1 VKSGGQRFPLSSL
14 AQYPAQLVPNIEVTL
29 VGGATNKINDLAPLL
44 DKIGAAIVIVHSQ
57 SGVMGLGAV
66 IKRPKLIKGLISVE
80 GGCEPV
86 ADADLPTYAKVPP
99 NGGARRL
106 GCQSTV
112 AKFKNAGGKSPSQA
126 KQLVVDIDA
135 RTVAAR
141 PGWAG
146 SARFSRRLCERA
158 NTLSAEWVA
167 GCYLGAVI
175 HMQGYRFHP
184 AQKFFPT

>member
-1 VKSGGQRFPLSSL
+1 
-14 AQYPAQLVPNIEVTL
+14 
-29 VGGATNKINDLAPLL
+29 LL

-126 KQLVVDIDA
+126 KQLVVDID
-135 RTVAAR
+135 RGQLQRGQDGQDQLVFL
-141 PGWAG
+141 AG
-146 SARFSRRLCERA
+146 YASALIPCRR
-158 NTLSAEWVA
+158 S
-167 GCYLGAVI
+167 G
-175 HMQGYRFHP
+175 
-184 AQKFFPT
+184 

>member
-14 AQYPAQLVPNIEVTL
+14 AQYPAQFVPNIEVTL

-86 ADADLPTYAKVPP
+86 ADADLPTLREGPP
-99 NGGARRL
+99 QSRRAPARLPVDCCEVQERRR
-106 GCQSTV
+106 QV
-112 AKFKNAGGKSPSQA
+112 AVASQA
-126 KQLVVDIDA
+126 A
-135 RTVAAR
+135 CCGHRSRTVAAR

-146 SARFSRRLCERA
+146 SARFLAGYASALIPCRR
-158 NTLSAEWVA
+158 S
-167 GCYLGAVI
+167 G
-175 HMQGYRFHP
+175 
-184 AQKFFPT
+184 

>member
-80 GGCEPV
+80 GSCEPV

-99 NGGARRL
+99 MEAR
-106 GCQSTV
+106 
-112 AKFKNAGGKSPSQA
+112 
-126 KQLVVDIDA
+126 
-135 RTVAAR
+135 
-141 PGWAG
+141 AG
-146 SARFSRRLCERA
+146 SAASRLLRSSRTQAASRRRKPSSLLW
-158 NTLSAEWVA
+158 T
-167 GCYLGAVI
+167 
-175 HMQGYRFHP
+175 
-184 AQKFFPT
+184 